1 MLPNRFPDAGEKPEY
16 NTVDATLWFFEAAR
30 AYLAYTGD
38 VEFVRNELY
47 PVFTDIIAWHA
58 RGTRYGIKVDSSGQ
72 LSSGEQGVQ
81 LTWMDAKVGDW
92 VVTPRRGKP
101 VEIQALWY
109 NALCIMEDLA
119 GRFGDE
125 ASQKR
130 YRNMATVASWSFN
143 RLFWNEKAGCLF
155 DVTNGAPPDASIRP
169 NQILAV
175 SLAYSMLSPDRA
187 KAVVEKVQE
196 HLLTPFGLRSL
207 ASTDPQYRGRYT
219 GGPVERDGAYHQ
231 GTVWPWLMGPFITA
245 YIKVNGG
252 SEPSCR
258 QAAEW
263 LAPLKDHL
271 AEGGLGHIS
280 EILDGDTPQH
290 PRGCIA
296 QAWSVAEVLRAY
308 IEDVKRV
315 RPQRQAE
322 VSAVPKENG
331 RSEDLSAV
339 GKSLTAI

>member
-1 MLPNRFPDAGEKPEY
+1 
-16 NTVDATLWFFEAAR
+16 VDA
-30 AYLAYTGD
+30 
-38 VEFVRNELY
+38 
-47 PVFTDIIAWHA
+47 
-58 RGTRYGIKVDSSGQ
+58 SGL

-119 GRFGDE
+119 RQFGDE
-125 ASQKR
+125 SGQKR

-143 RLFWNEKAGCLF
+143 RLFWNDKAGCLY

-169 NQILAV
+169 NQIFAV
-175 SLAYSMLSPDRA
+175 SLPYSMLSPERA

-196 HLLTPFGLRSL
+196 HLLTPYGLRSL
-207 ASTDPQYRGRYT
+207 ASGYPQQDPQYRGRYT
-219 GGPVERDGAYHQ
+219 GGPAERDGAYHQ

-252 SEPSCR
+252 NEAARR

-271 AEGGLGHIS
+271 ADGGLEHIS
-280 EILDGDTPQH
+280 EIFDGDAPQR
-290 PRGCIA
+290 PVGCIA

-308 IEDVKRV
+308 VEDVMGV
-315 RPQRQAE
+315 RPRRHAE
-322 VSAVPKENG
+322 VSAVPKKNQ
-331 RSEDLSAV
+331 RSEDVVA
-339 GKSLTAI
+339 GAKSLTAI